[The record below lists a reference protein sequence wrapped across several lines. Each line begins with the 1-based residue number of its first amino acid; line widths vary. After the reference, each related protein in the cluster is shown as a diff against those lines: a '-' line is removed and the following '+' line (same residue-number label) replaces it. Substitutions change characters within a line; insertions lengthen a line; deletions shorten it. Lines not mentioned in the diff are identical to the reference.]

1 MYYLRTRPAVDAVQF
16 TVDKTRLKE
25 HNNVNAE
32 KGSKLGSSSTPDCA
46 DELTTKMMECAV
58 NNGNDCLMC
67 SS

>member
-25 HNNVNAE
+25 YRDSAD
-32 KGSKLGSSSTPDCA
+32 KGAKSESSSAPSSTS
-46 DELTTKMMECAV
+46 ELTAKMIECAV
-58 NNGNDCLMC
+58 NSGSDCLMC

>member
-25 HNNVNAE
+25 YSTANID
-32 KGSKLGSSSTPDCA
+32 KSSKSGSNSTPGSA

-58 NNGNDCLMC
+58 SGEGDCLMC

>member
-25 HNNVNAE
+25 YSDVNAAN
-32 KGSKLGSSSTPDCA
+32 GSESVSFAPG
-46 DELTTKMMECAV
+46 TKKVVECAI
-58 NNGNDCLMC
+58 NNSEGDCLMC